1 MRFVLVLHF
10 LHPFQNGCEGVVTC
24 TVNDIPCP
32 GRAYGGRWLAC
43 QLAKPQG
50 AFYCWW
56 RLFHHGC
63 GGSITERFYDDISPA
78 ILMGPR
84 RAIDDIPSV
93 PAANLQE
100 QYEDLAAQQLD
111 LRASMDQMHQELKED
126 MDRRQMELVQLVRV
140 FLGPNPQYAANNR
153 NHNLVFPRFNGENLK
168 NWLYRIEQYF
178 DIDNTPLNERV
189 RLVAMNLDD
198 EAFAWHQAFLK
209 CRGVPGL
216 PEWEEYL
223 AVLVETFGDEFADP
237 MLELKQLK
245 QTGGL
250 KEELVHPIMMH
261 EPKTLS
267 KTYRLAS
274 LAEATLA
281 ANARSMK
288 LSPGTYQHI
297 NRKPSYELQATK
309 TPNSQLSTI
318 PKTALLPNNTS
329 SSKTRRV
336 ISPAEC
342 KQEGLRDY
350 VTFAMIRCEMEEDHV
365 KPEEASP
372 TEEWNVPDGDPPL
385 ISLCALSGLKGAQT
399 IHVIGYSNEKPIQI
413 LLDGGSTH
421 NLIDAET
428 ADRLGCHISPTKLGY
443 VSLGNNTMEATSGVV
458 RGFQWMLQGTTYTS
472 DLIVFPVGKYDLVL
486 GALWMKTLGP
496 ITMDYTELTMSF
508 DYQGKHHVLRGFT
521 EECKL
526 SSSKAI
532 NRNCSAGAQFFMLEV
547 VSPRTLEECHPHFNA
562 LHLPVEDPLPEALQ
576 KLLDQYQLLFKEP
589 TSLPPQRGVFD
600 HRIPLQEGTKPVNI
614 RPYREL
620 NQCTVKEKFPIPIID
635 DLLDEL
641 TEATVFSK
649 IDLGSG
655 YHQIRMVP
663 EDIPKT
669 AFKTHS
675 GHYEYLVMPFG
686 LTNAPSTFQCLMNHL
701 LQQFLRK
708 FVLVFFDDILVY
720 SKHLQDHIHH
730 LQQVFEVMQSNSL
743 LAKHSKCVFGVA
755 RVEYLG
761 HFISAAGVAT
771 DPKKILAVQQWPVPT
786 TLKQLRGF
794 LGLAGYYRKF
804 IKSYGLISQP
814 LTELLKKDNFKWTPS
829 VELAFIALKK
839 ALTTAPVLA
848 LPNYSLP
855 FVIETD
861 ASGTGIGAV
870 LMQEGHPISF
880 ISKGLAPRHAAL
892 SVYEK
897 ELLALVFAV
906 SKWSHY
912 LLGHHFIIRTDQK
925 ALKYLLEQKI
935 HTDAQI
941 KWIAKLLPFDFEI
954 HYKKGRENVA
964 ADSLSRVQGAELIT
978 LLVSSVSTE
987 LWEEIMASWSVD
999 PQLSSLISS
1008 LQQAPQKNFT
1018 WINHQLRRKGKLVIG
1033 NNTALR
1039 TKLLTLW
1046 HSTPT
1051 GGQSGLDATTRKVWQ
1066 KLQCWRLVFV
1076 KLQPYRQ
1083 STLAGSP
1090 YHKLTPRY
1098 FGPYPIAEKIGA
1110 IAYKLLVPPEVLIH
1124 PTFHISQLKLC
1135 HSLPSE
1141 IIHPPIIDL
1150 SSHLCPVPEAIL
1162 ACRLIKKGNK
1172 AVAQCLVKWSQLDA
1186 SYATWELVSALRTH
1200 FPDFTLE
1207 DKGALPHEGID
1218 TRNAD
1223 LVAE

>member
-1 MRFVLVLHF
+1 MNTASPDDQSEQDEDLLRRST
-10 LHPFQNGCEGVVTC
+10 N
-24 TVNDIPCP
+24 
-32 GRAYGGRWLAC
+32 
-43 QLAKPQG
+43 KPKEDTQQHLPTQIQG
-50 AFYCWW
+50 
-56 RLFHHGC
+56 
-63 GGSITERFYDDISPA
+63 
-78 ILMGPR
+78 
-84 RAIDDIPSV
+84 V

-126 MDRRQMELVQLVRV
+126 MDRRQIELVHLVSALKSSFEGMHLQQQMKDGSSTSTDRV
-140 FLGPNPQYAANNR
+140 QTTAPCQGILGPNPQYVANNR

-168 NWLYRIEQYF
+168 KWLYRIEQYF
-178 DIDNTPLNERV
+178 AIDNTPLNERV

-198 EAFAWHQAFLK
+198 EALAWHQAFLK

-245 QTGGL
+245 QTGTVREFQFAFDRLVSQCSLSVDQAISCFLGGL
-250 KEELVHPIMMH
+250 KEELVSPIMMH

-267 KTYRLAS
+267 KTYRLAR

-288 LSPGTYQHI
+288 QPPGPYQYT
-297 NRKPSYELQATK
+297 NRKPSYELQPAK
-309 TPNSQLSTI
+309 NPNPQLLTTHK
-318 PKTALLPNNTS
+318 PALLPTNTS

-336 ISPAEC
+336 ISPAEMQAKRAQGLC
-342 KQEGLRDY
+342 YFCNDKYTPGHKCSLPKQMFIMDLKYPEG
-350 VTFAMIRCEMEEDHV
+350 EMEEDPV
-365 KPEEASP
+365 KPEEAP
-372 TEEWNVPDGDPPL
+372 LTEEWNVPDGDPPL

-399 IHVIGYSNEKPIQI
+399 IHVIGYSNKKSIQI

-421 NLIDAET
+421 NFMML
-428 ADRLGCHISPTKLGY
+428 SPQRGW
-443 VSLGNNTMEATSGVV
+443 GVT
-458 RGFQWMLQGTTYTS
+458 FLQLSWAMSGTTYTS

-508 DYQGKHHVLRGFT
+508 DYQGKHHVLKGVT

-532 NRNCSAGAQFFMLEV
+532 NRNCSAEAQFFMLQV

-562 LHLPVEDPLPEALQ
+562 LHLPVENSLPEALQ
-576 KLLDQYQLLFKEP
+576 RLLGQYQMLFREP
-589 TSLPPQRGVFD
+589 TTLPPQRGVFD
-600 HRIPLQEGTKPVNI
+600 HRIPLQEGTKRVNI
-614 RPYREL
+614 RPYRYSSMKKDIIEKLVLEMLQQSVIQYSNSPFSSPVVLVGKKDGSWRLCVDYREL
-620 NQCTVKEKFPIPIID
+620 NQYTVKDKFPIPIID

-641 TEATVFSK
+641 TGATIFSK
-649 IDLGSG
+649 IDLRSG
-655 YHQIRMVP
+655 YHQIRM
-663 EDIPKT
+663 
-669 AFKTHS
+669 
-675 GHYEYLVMPFG
+675 
-686 LTNAPSTFQCLMNHL
+686 
-701 LQQFLRK
+701 
-708 FVLVFFDDILVY
+708 
-720 SKHLQDHIHH
+720 DHIHH
-730 LQQVFEVMQSNSL
+730 LQQLFEVMQSNSL

-755 RVEYLG
+755 KVEYLG

-814 LTELLKKDNFKWTPS
+814 LTELLKKDNFKWTPNA
-829 VELAFIALKK
+829 ELAFIALKK

-855 FVIETD
+855 FVVETD
-861 ASGTGIGAV
+861 ASGTGIEAV
-870 LMQEGHPISF
+870 LMQEGHPIAF

-897 ELLALVFAV
+897 ELLALVFDV

-912 LLGHHFIIRTDQK
+912 LMGQHFIIRTDQK

-964 ADSLSRVQGAELIT
+964 DDSLSRVQGAKLMT

-987 LWEEIMASWSVD
+987 LWEEITASWSSD
-999 PQLSSLISS
+999 PELSSLISF
-1008 LQQAPQKNFT
+1008 LQQTPQKNFT

-1033 NNTALR
+1033 NNAALR

-1046 HSTPT
+1046 HSTPA
-1051 GGQSGLDATTRKVWQ
+1051 GGHSGLDATTRKVLSYFYWKGIRKDIATFILNCTTCQ
-1066 KLQCWRLVFV
+1066 RNKYDTSASPGL
-1076 KLQPYRQ
+1076 LQP
-1083 STLAGSP
+1083 L
-1090 YHKLTPRY
+1090 
-1098 FGPYPIAEKIGA
+1098 PI
-1110 IAYKLLVPPEVLIH
+1110 P
-1124 PTFHISQLKLC
+1124 
-1135 HSLPSE
+1135 SLP
-1141 IIHPPIIDL
+1141 
-1150 SSHLCPVPEAIL
+1150 
-1162 ACRLIKKGNK
+1162 
-1172 AVAQCLVKWSQLDA
+1172 
-1186 SYATWELVSALRTH
+1186 
-1200 FPDFTLE
+1200 
-1207 DKGALPHEGID
+1207 
-1218 TRNAD
+1218 
-1223 LVAE
+1223 